1 MKLVLHFG
9 VSFMVFI
16 AVDLVWLG
24 FIAKNLYANALGHLM
39 SSKVNWTAA
48 LIFYVLFVIGLL
60 YFVIEPALKDQNI
73 TRLIISAALFGFMT
87 YATYDLTNLAT
98 LKNWPLYITL
108 IDLAWGTTLST
119 VVSLISYTILRRIG
133 L

>member
-1 MKLVLHFG
+1 MKYILHFA

-60 YFVIEPALKDQNI
+60 YFVIEPALRDQNMI
-73 TRLIISAALFGFMT
+73 RLIISAALFGFMT

-98 LKNWPLYITL
+98 LKEWPLYITL

-119 VVSLISYTILRRIG
+119 VVSLISYIILRRIG

>member
-1 MKLVLHFG
+1 MKFILHFG

-60 YFVIEPALKDQNI
+60 YFVIEPALKDQNM

-98 LKNWPLYITL
+98 LKEWPLYITL

-119 VVSLISYTILRRIG
+119 VVSLISYIILRRIG